1 MGGAVALLGAWVMAL
16 EAFPES
22 REAHLIGWGAVL
34 VISLALNYG
43 ALLIWFLSEPRDRRD
58 VRQLLPAVDPL
69 FPMIVTGVLTW
80 ILVQNGLFR
89 GLFGLWMCM
98 YGLVNLASRWV
109 LSRAVFALGAYYIL
123 AGTVCLLVVNISFLN
138 PWPMGL
144 VFFAGELLGG
154 FLLYSIRKPDGSIR
168 AFFGF

>member
-1 MGGAVALLGAWVMAL
+1 MAPNRKRKKRTHPEREQGGALAETFPTVLKWRDSLRAGLVLLRENVIAAGIALILFLRPFISGKTYEWSNGACQVA
-16 EAFPES
+16 
-22 REAHLIGWGAVL
+22 I
-34 VISLALNYG
+34 YC
-43 ALLIWFLSEPRDRRD
+43 
-58 VRQLLPAVDPL
+58 
-69 FPMIVTGVLTW
+69 
-80 ILVQNGLFR
+80 
-89 GLFGLWMCM
+89 LFGLWMCM